1 LIYSYIYLCCLP
13 YITLAVLFVYS
24 VNRNFVF
31 GLVQEHFFCG
41 IFILKMETFLKSG
54 FLALALVIVMLLFV
68 VSVVPVSAAEH
79 QVYEG
84 MTSNSDSNITS
95 TPESIGSGVYFER
108 PFGIAVE
115 ADGQLVV
122 TDPVLDA
129 VVRVDPVSGN
139 RSILSD
145 NSTGSGTCFK
155 EPRGIAVEVDRS
167 LIVVAEDMAAVVR
180 IDPVSGNRS
189 IVSDNSTG
197 SGPGFKT
204 PRDIAVEADGSLV
217 VTDRRLDEAVVRVD
231 PVNGNRTIVSEACA
245 ESGPVFK
252 EPRGIA
258 VESNG
263 SLVVADRGLRA
274 VVRVDP
280 VSGNRT
286 IVSGGS
292 TGPWTGL

>member
-1 LIYSYIYLCCLP
+1 
-13 YITLAVLFVYS
+13 LFLGWFKS
-24 VNRNFVF
+24 IFW
-31 GLVQEHFFCG
+31 GD
-41 IFILKMETFLKSG
+41 IFILKVETFLKSC
-54 FLALALVIVMLLFV
+54 FLASALVIAMLLFV

-95 TPESIGSGVYFER
+95 TTESIGSGMYFKR

-115 ADGQLVV
+115 AYGQLVV
-122 TDPVLDA
+122 TDLVLDA

-145 NSTGSGTCFK
+145 NSTGSG
-155 EPRGIAVEVDRS
+155 
-167 LIVVAEDMAAVVR
+167 
-180 IDPVSGNRS
+180 
-189 IVSDNSTG
+189 
-197 SGPGFKT
+197 PGFKT
-204 PRDIAVEADGSLV
+204 PRDIAVEADGSLAV
-217 VTDRRLDEAVVRVD
+217 VDKDLKAVVRVD

-245 ESGPVFK
+245 ECGPVFK

-286 IVSGGS
+286 IVSDGS